1 MPVILGKD
9 DYDLW
14 LDPGMT
20 KVDAISQLLTPFGAC
35 LMRMYPVSSRIN
47 QVQND
52 DKDCAKPVQLDQTP
66 QCQLFS

>member
-1 MPVILGKD
+1 MPVILSKN

-20 KVDAISQLLTPFGAC
+20 NVAAISQLLTPFDAS
-35 LMRMYPVSSRIN
+35 LMRAYPVSRRIN

-52 DKDCAKPVQLDQTP
+52 DEDCTKPVTLDQPP
-66 QCQLFS
+66 QPQLFS